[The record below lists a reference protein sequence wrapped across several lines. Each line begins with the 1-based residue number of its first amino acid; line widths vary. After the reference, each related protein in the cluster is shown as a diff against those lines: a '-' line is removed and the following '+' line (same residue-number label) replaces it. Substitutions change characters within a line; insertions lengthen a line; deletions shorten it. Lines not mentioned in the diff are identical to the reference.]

1 MNSAI
6 TQLLQR
12 TLHGV
17 ADMRR
22 AAVARE
28 GSADDNGQRAQRA
41 VAGYGKRSSSAAA
54 QGGTKCTPCAAAAYV
69 QKSRAEVQKM
79 RGV

>member
-1 MNSAI
+1 MNSSI
-6 TQLLQR
+6 TQLLQH
-12 TLHGV
+12 TLHRV

-22 AAVARE
+22 ASVSRD
-28 GSADDNGQRAQRA
+28 GTKNNQQTQRAMTN
-41 VAGYGKRSSSAAA
+41 YSKKHSSAAA

>member
-1 MNSAI
+1 MNPAI

-22 AAVARE
+22 AAVSRE
-28 GSADDNGQRAQRA
+28 GAESDNGQRAQRA
-41 VAGYGKRSSSAAA
+41 VAGYGKRSSSAAS
-54 QGGTKCTPCAAAAYV
+54 QSGTKCTPCAAAAYV
-69 QKSRAEVQKM
+69 QKARADVQKM

>member
-1 MNSAI
+1 MNSSI
-6 TQLLQR
+6 TQLLQH
-12 TLHGV
+12 TLHRV

-22 AAVARE
+22 ASVSRDGAE
-28 GSADDNGQRAQRA
+28 DDQRAQRA
-41 VAGYGKRSSSAAA
+41 VAGYGKGRSSAAA

>member
-1 MNSAI
+1 MNSSI
-6 TQLLQR
+6 TQLLQH
-12 TLHGV
+12 TLHRV

-22 AAVARE
+22 ASVARE
-28 GSADDNGQRAQRA
+28 ASETDGSRAQRA
-41 VAGYGKRSSSAAA
+41 VAGYGKGRSGAAA
-54 QGGTKCTPCAAAAYV
+54 QSGTKCTPCAAAAYV

>member
-1 MNSAI
+1 MNPAI
-6 TQLLQR
+6 TQLLQN
-12 TLHGV
+12 TLHRV

-22 AAVARE
+22 ASVARE
-28 GSADDNGQRAQRA
+28 DSEPAGSRAQRS